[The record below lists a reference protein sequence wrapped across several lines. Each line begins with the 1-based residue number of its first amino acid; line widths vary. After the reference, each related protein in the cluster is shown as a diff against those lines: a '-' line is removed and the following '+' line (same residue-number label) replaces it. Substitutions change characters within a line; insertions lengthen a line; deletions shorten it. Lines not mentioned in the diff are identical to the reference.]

1 MLRLLTLRS
10 GMFTGYYQPRQ
21 VKMMCPHSK
30 FNNLG
35 LVFEVENQNTEV
47 GFDLGDDDCYER
59 LNNEIFGC
67 GQGGE
72 SSVAGWRFR

>member
-1 MLRLLTLRS
+1 
-10 GMFTGYYQPRQ
+10 MFTGYYEPRQ
-21 VKMMCPHSK
+21 VKMMCPRSK
-30 FNNLG
+30 YNNLG
-35 LVFEVENQNTEV
+35 LVFEVQNQNTEV
-47 GFDLGDDDCYER
+47 GFDLGDDDCYEA